1 MIIKEFEFLQ
11 YKDDKKDNYIKPDTF
26 EAIEKFVLENETE
39 QYLKITTKKGFGKV
53 LQAQNYVGVI
63 QTKDGTTIEILPKI
77 KKLENEESKQIL
89 IKMFKALKNSP
100 FKHFNTA
107 NLRATKMPIS

>member
-1 MIIKEFEFLQ
+1 MAKQIVLKEFEFLQ
-11 YKDDKKDNYIKPDTF
+11 YKNEEEQNSYIEKTTF

-77 KKLENEESKQIL
+77 SFLKDDEKTDENSKAKTKEDKSKEIL
-89 IKMFKALKNSP
+89 IWQ
-100 FKHFNTA
+100 
-107 NLRATKMPIS
+107 I

>member
-1 MIIKEFEFLQ
+1 MAKQIVLKEFEFLQ
-11 YKDDKKDNYIKPDTF
+11 YKNEEQNSYIENTTF

-77 KKLENEESKQIL
+77 KKRNEKV
-89 IKMFKALKNSP
+89 K
-100 FKHFNTA
+100 
-107 NLRATKMPIS
+107 